1 MRDAYL
7 FSIVMNIIKFQI
19 RLIKMKKRF
28 ALAAAFAF
36 SMIPFTSSAGHLQM
50 EADHPE
56 FQLLLM
62 TGELS
67 HRDLEGKYLDTLYR
81 LGLFTPLGADL
92 SYANLKDA
100 DLEGLSLV
108 NADFTG
114 AILVGTNLSN
124 ANLARATL
132 NTVISSLTDLKNV
145 NLTGADLSAALLG
158 DDLDGFA
165 DIKSCPGKMPSG
177 WYCQNK
183 TFKKIE
189 DIDFNSISR
198 NVLPYS
204 VYCPSKDKYLKI
216 KLNKKTDEIVVRFA
230 KGKKFYDGSKFDEAL
245 EEFEETYDNKCV

>member
-7 FSIVMNIIKFQI
+7 FSIVINIIKFQI

-56 FQLLLM
+56 FELLLM

-67 HRDLEGKYLDTLYR
+67 HRDLEGKALDTLYR
-81 LGLFTPLGADL
+81 LGLFTPLEADL

-158 DDLDGFA
+158 DDLDCRFRGKLGNVGIVVDEDNEEVTYTYKKGSYLAEAVITTFTTRA
-165 DIKSCPGKMPSG
+165 SITSDLIKWGN
-177 WYCQNK
+177 NK
-183 TFKKIE
+183 TWI
-189 DIDFNSISR
+189 IDRRTGRITQDSFQGK
-198 NVLPYS
+198 
-204 VYCPSKDKYLKI
+204 C
-216 KLNKKTDEIVVRFA
+216 KKTKTMF
-230 KGKKFYDGSKFDEAL
+230 
-245 EEFEETYDNKCV
+245 